1 MDRREFFAEL
11 KRRSVYTVAV
21 AYVVGGW
28 ALAEGISQVFPV
40 FDIPNSVVRL
50 IVLLIVLGFPVALVL
65 SWFFDLTRYGIVR
78 TPDRAPEAKIDIV
91 GPSNLAE
98 KSIAVLPFENLSEEK
113 ANAYFASGMGD
124 EVLTKLAQLAE
135 LKVISRA
142 STERYQ
148 SRPDDLRAVGRQLG
162 VATVLAGS
170 VQKAGDEV
178 LISVQLI
185 DVRNGNQLWAQGYRR
200 TLKNIFEVE
209 AEVAEKVAEALK
221 VKLVRAEAQR
231 LATPAT
237 TNPRAHDLYLRA
249 HALGTHSDEQ
259 SLEQTIALLRQ
270 ALIED
275 PYFAMAWGDLAWA
288 YLSIVDAYRAP
299 LEILTPAQH
308 AALMAVAND
317 ERAGAGHIYFGA
329 IALIF
334 NCDFSVAKRELERGV
349 ALDPNS
355 SDAHR
360 WHAWYLARVERDF
373 VAARAEL
380 ERSQT
385 LDPFYTWPA
394 WAASAVAIAQG
405 DYEAAMQSAERVLTI
420 DPHFLYDEDPIA
432 HVYVAMGRW
441 QDGVKRYQSLSASAL
456 WGPNFEL
463 AVCYAHTG
471 ETARAKQILNELEAR
486 AQHRYVD
493 RTHIAAIHAALG
505 DKDKAFAEL
514 DQACQ
519 DQSARIS
526 APRFYPWLAPLFDD
540 PRFADLL
547 HRIGLDSQNKK

>member
-1 MDRREFFAEL
+1 MDPREFFDEL
-11 KRRSVYTVAV
+11 KRRNVFTVAV

-50 IVLLIVLGFPVALVL
+50 IVLFIVLGFPVALVL
-65 SWFFDLTRYGIVR
+65 SWFSDLTRYGIVR

-98 KSIAVLPFENLSEEK
+98 KSIAVLPFENLEEK

-148 SRPDDLRAVGRQLG
+148 SHPDDLRGVGRQLG

-170 VQKAGDEV
+170 VQKAGNEV

-259 SLEQTIALLRQ
+259 SLEQTITLLRQ

-275 PYFAMAWGDLAWA
+275 PHFALAWGDLAWA

-299 LEILTPAQH
+299 LEILTPAEH

-317 ERAGAGHIYFGA
+317 EHAGAGHTYFGA

-334 NCDFSVAKRELERGV
+334 NCDFPVAKRELERGV

-355 SDAHR
+355 SDAQPLACLVSRARGKRFRCRARRIGTVPNARPVLHLASLGR
-360 WHAWYLARVERDF
+360 IGCRHCSGRLRSGHAVRGTRPHDRSAFLIRRGSDRARLRREGALAR
-373 VAARAEL
+373 
-380 ERSQT
+380 
-385 LDPFYTWPA
+385 W
-394 WAASAVAIAQG
+394 
-405 DYEAAMQSAERVLTI
+405 
-420 DPHFLYDEDPIA
+420 
-432 HVYVAMGRW
+432 
-441 QDGVKRYQSLSASAL
+441 
-456 WGPNFEL
+456 
-463 AVCYAHTG
+463 G
-471 ETARAKQILNELEAR
+471 ETLR
-486 AQHRYVD
+486 V
-493 RTHIAAIHAALG
+493 ALG
-505 DKDKAFAEL
+505 FRSWRSEF
-514 DQACQ
+514 
-519 DQSARIS
+519 RVGG
-526 APRFYPWLAPLFDD
+526 
-540 PRFADLL
+540 LL
-547 HRIGLDSQNKK
+547 RAYR